1 MTSNNETVSRQNIW
15 VGNIVKSTAESMTS
29 EGKNPLLPANVDWR
43 RLYSEVI
50 EFPAISQNT

>member
-1 MTSNNETVSRQNIW
+1 MTSNNETVSRKNIW

-29 EGKNPLLPANVDWR
+29 EGKNPLLPMLTDG